1 MLDYEDRTTIT
12 VVRTD
17 TKAAAEGLNINISD
31 KSGNAATGQADAGGQ
46 LIVPNNQSSTG
57 NENGTIGGDNGE
69 TKYTYVVTVTDKN
82 DTVIPDC
89 EIHIGDNHD
98 IVVKLPDGTAMNSD
112 NRVLLRSKT
121 RTAKQRK
128 M

>member
-1 MLDYEDRTTIT
+1 M
-12 VVRTD
+12 
-17 TKAAAEGLNINISD
+17 NINISD
-31 KSGNAATGQADAGGQ
+31 KSGNAATGQTDAGGQ

-69 TKYTYVVTVTDKN
+69 TKNTYVVTVTDKN

-98 IVVKLPDGTAMNSD
+98 IVVKLPDGKAMNSD
-112 NRVLLRSKT
+112 NRVTVTVKDQNGE
-121 RTAKQRK
+121 AKENVNVIVIGDSDF
-128 M
+128 

>member
-31 KSGNAATGQADAGGQ
+31 KSGNAATGQ
-46 LIVPNNQSSTG
+46 T
-57 NENGTIGGDNGE
+57 
-69 TKYTYVVTVTDKN
+69 
-82 DTVIPDC
+82 
-89 EIHIGDNHD
+89 
-98 IVVKLPDGTAMNSD
+98 TAL
-112 NRVLLRSKT
+112 LLRSKT

>member
-31 KSGNAATGQADAGGQ
+31 KKAATPQQVRRTQAVSLLFRIIRAQ
-46 LIVPNNQSSTG
+46 RVMK
-57 NENGTIGGDNGE
+57 NGTIGGDNGE

-89 EIHIGDNHD
+89 R
-98 IVVKLPDGTAMNSD
+98 NSH
-112 NRVLLRSKT
+112 RR
-121 RTAKQRK
+121 
-128 M
+128 